1 MKKLYKLNEQHQ
13 LISCDLVPDDYVAK
27 SNQSETTAVMTDG
40 LYEPQTFDFEK
51 QKWSGLTY
59 EEWLKNQPEPLPNNP
74 SSTDKAIAQLTLQAA
89 QQKVTQ
95 DKLNAQVLLE
105 IAQLKGGNN

>member
-1 MKKLYKLNEQHQ
+1 MQVLTNEKNEI
-13 LISCDLVPDDYVAK
+13 LAYASLGKIAGAIDFDGTVPD
-27 SNQSETTAVMTDG
+27 G
-40 LYEPQTFDFEK
+40 FEDNF
-51 QKWSGLTY
+51 QPSFYLLQNDAIVINPNY
-59 EEWLKNQPEPLPNNP
+59 EEPILELPETQPR
-74 SSTDKAIAQLTLQAA
+74 SIDKAVAQLLLQSA

>member
-1 MKKLYKLNEQHQ
+1 MKIIVNQNGEIRSYVQIGDIPGSIEYKGT
-13 LISCDLVPDDYVAK
+13 VPDGFEDNFQPSFYLLQNDSIVLNPDYVMP
-27 SNQSETTAVMTDG
+27 TTPVTG
-40 LYEPQTFDFEK
+40 
-51 QKWSGLTY
+51 
-59 EEWLKNQPEPLPNNP
+59 P
-74 SSTDKAIAQLTLQAA
+74 SDTDKAIAQLTLQAA